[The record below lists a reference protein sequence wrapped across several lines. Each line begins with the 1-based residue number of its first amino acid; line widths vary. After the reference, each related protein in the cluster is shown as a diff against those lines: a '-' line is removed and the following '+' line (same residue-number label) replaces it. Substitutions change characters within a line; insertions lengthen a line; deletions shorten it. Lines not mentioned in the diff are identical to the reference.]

1 MSCQLAFTT
10 RTISVFALVVLGTAV
25 GDNRILQSSDL
36 SKELFHFVLKKN
48 NILLELD
55 GGVLSC
61 KRGQTLVENVNF
73 FFFCDEKILIR

>member
-1 MSCQLAFTT
+1 MFAF
-10 RTISVFALVVLGTAV
+10 VVLGTAV

>member
-1 MSCQLAFTT
+1 
-10 RTISVFALVVLGTAV
+10 VFALVVLGTAV

-55 GGVLSC
+55 EVFSPAKEVKLWL
-61 KRGQTLVENVNF
+61 RM
-73 FFFCDEKILIR
+73 LISSSFVMRRS

>member
-1 MSCQLAFTT
+1 M
-10 RTISVFALVVLGTAV
+10 FALVVLGTAV